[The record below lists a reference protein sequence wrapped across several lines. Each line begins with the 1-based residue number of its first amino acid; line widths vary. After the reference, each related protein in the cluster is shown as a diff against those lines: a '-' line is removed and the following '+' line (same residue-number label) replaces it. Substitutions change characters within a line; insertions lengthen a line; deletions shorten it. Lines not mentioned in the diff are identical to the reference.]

1 MTQPVEVTLGPICGE
16 GLGPFGKW
24 ACNLQGGATGAVE
37 AFKNLASAISN
48 IVGALTIIAG
58 LFFIFQFI
66 IAGFGWITSGGDKT
80 ALSAAQ
86 QKITSSLI
94 GLVVVVAAIA
104 LIDIIGRF
112 LGLKI
117 LLDPEE
123 LVKQLNP
130 VKPGP

>member
-1 MTQPVEVTLGPICGE
+1 MQPTEIPIGKIGGE

-24 ACNLQGGATGAVE
+24 AEGLQTGEEGAKA
-37 AFKNLASAISN
+37 AFTALASVISN
-48 IVGALTIIAG
+48 IIGVLTIVAG
-58 LFFIFQFI
+58 LFFLFQFI

-94 GLVVVVAAIA
+94 GLIIVVAAIA
-104 LIDIIGRF
+104 IIDIVGSF

-117 LLDPEE
+117 LLNPAD
-123 LVKQLNP
+123 LVKQL
-130 VKPGP
+130 KPGG